1 MEDQK
6 DQKVVPDW
14 LVEFHGHLCPF
25 LVVGWR
31 MGQEALSRLGVERE
45 RDQGLFLF
53 TELGGD
59 KLRAQSC
66 FEDGLQAATGC
77 TAGKGT
83 LRRFN
88 FGKVATVL
96 APPGGIAVR
105 IALRPDVCDELAQT
119 DYAAERRQG
128 KPASAVSQAS
138 IADAVGRVMR
148 MSAEELFSV
157 EKFSVVHFSPDV
169 AKPARSRCAG
179 CGEYV
184 FEQDAVTRDGRVLCR
199 PCAGQPAAV

>member
-1 MEDQK
+1 MEDR
-6 DQKVVPDW
+6 KVVPDW

-31 MGQEALSRLGVERE
+31 MGQEALFRLGVERE

-53 TELGGD
+53 TELGGEV
-59 KLRAQSC
+59 LRPQSC

-83 LRRFN
+83 LRRLN
-88 FGKVATVL
+88 FGKVAAVL
-96 APPGGIAVR
+96 AQPGGIAVR
-105 IALRPDVCDELAQT
+105 VALRPEVCDALAQA
-119 DYAAERRQG
+119 DYALERRQG
-128 KPASAVSQAS
+128 KPASVVSHAA
-138 IADAVGRVMR
+138 IADAVGRVANMGV
-148 MSAEELFSV
+148 EELFSF
-157 EKFSVVHFSPDV
+157 EKFSVVHFRPEV
-169 AKPARSRCAG
+169 ANPVRTRCES

-199 PCAGQPAAV
+199 PCAGHTAAV